1 MGVATCDVTP
11 PVGGR
16 LTGYA
21 DRRTPS
27 AGVYLPLRGTAAALT
42 DATGC
47 TLLLVSVEWLGFY
60 NRTAE
65 VRAAVTAATG
75 VPADQILLCGTHT
88 HCGPA
93 LRRRNAQDD
102 CWEDPDEEFL
112 AGAFA
117 RLAAAAMAAMAD
129 REPVTLRA
137 ATGWCGF
144 AHSRR
149 RPDGRGGVLW
159 APTLD
164 APHDHTVPLLLAER
178 PDGRP
183 KHLFLSYACHP
194 TAAGGILEI
203 GGDYPGFARV
213 ELEAA
218 LGCAVTFMLGCA
230 GDQKP
235 WRPEPGDGLFPQ
247 YPLAEVRRFGVEL
260 AESAMREIRHGRWQ
274 PVTGELRVRSCR
286 LPLPMQLLSRADYE
300 AMLGHGNPWFD
311 RWARLNLARLE
322 AGAEPP
328 PPLDFEIQT
337 AALGEAWVLV
347 ALAGEINVEYGLRLA
362 RELGARFAQVWA
374 VGYAN
379 AIVGYVPAE
388 RQLPEGGYEVIG
400 SQMYLGRPGPLE
412 PGTEEKIVSA
422 IRELVIPG

>member
-27 AGVYLPLRGTAAALT
+27 EGVYLPLRGTAVALT
-42 DATGC
+42 DATGY

-65 VRAAVTAATG
+65 VRAAVAAATG
-75 VPADQILLCGTHT
+75 VPADQVLLCGTHT

-93 LRRRNAQDD
+93 LRRRYAPDD

-112 AGAFA
+112 ASAFA
-117 RLAAAAMAAMAD
+117 RLASAATAAMAG
-129 REPVTLRA
+129 REPVTLRT
-137 ATGWCGF
+137 ATGRCGF

-149 RPDGRGGVLW
+149 RPDGQGGVLW

-178 PDGRP
+178 SHGRP
-183 KHLFLSYACHP
+183 KHLFFGYACHP

-203 GGDYPGFARV
+203 GGDYPGFAR
-213 ELEAA
+213 EILESE
-218 LGCAVTFMLGCA
+218 LGCTATFLLGCA

-247 YPLAEVRRFGVEL
+247 YPLAEVRRFGTEL
-260 AESAMREIRHGRWQ
+260 AAAVMQELGSGRWQ
-274 PVTGELRVRSCR
+274 AVTGQLQVRSRR
-286 LPLPMQLLSRADYE
+286 LALPMHLLPRSEYE
-300 AMLGHGNPWFD
+300 LMLGHDNRWFD
-311 RWARLNLARLE
+311 RWARLNLARLDAGE
-322 AGAEPP
+322 APP
-328 PPLDFEIQT
+328 PDLDFEIQT
-337 AALGEAWVLV
+337 VRLGDTFLLV
-347 ALAGEINVEYGLRLA
+347 AMAGEISAEYGLRL
-362 RELGARFAQVWA
+362 RHEQGGRFHQVWPM
-374 VGYAN
+374 GYAN
-379 AIVGYVPAE
+379 EIVGYVPTE

-400 SQMYLGRPGPLE
+400 SQMHLGRPGPLE
-412 PGTEEKIVSA
+412 SGTEEKVFA
-422 IRELVIPG
+422 AVGEMLER